1 MSVVVVRGG
10 GATLAQEVWAGQHHL
25 VADEPVADGGG
36 DAGPNPYDLLLAAL
50 GS

>member
-1 MSVVVVRGG
+1 MSRIVVRGG
-10 GATLAQEVWAGQHHL
+10 GATLAQEVWVGQHHL
-25 VADEPVADGGG
+25 VVDEPVADGGG